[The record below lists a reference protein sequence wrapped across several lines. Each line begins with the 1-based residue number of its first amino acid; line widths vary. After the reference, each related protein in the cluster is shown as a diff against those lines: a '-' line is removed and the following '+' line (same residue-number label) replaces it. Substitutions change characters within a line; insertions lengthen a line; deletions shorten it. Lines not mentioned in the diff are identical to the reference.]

1 MIPPAAVAAFFAGA
15 LASIVGILI
24 GEHRAAATERAWWDE
39 LRADAFEGYGRVFD
53 WQEEGL

>member
-1 MIPPAAVAAFFAGA
+1 MIPPAVVAAFFAGA

-24 GEHRAAATERAWWDE
+24 AEHRAAAETAFWDD
-39 LRADAFEGYGRVFD
+39 LRTDAVEGYVRVFD